1 MGSRDE
7 RTCLIR
13 LLSWPASLLI
23 LALLGPVA
31 GAEAASGCSDAVVD
45 LRWDG
50 RQARFTVEIA
60 DDLAE
65 RARGLM
71 FREKM
76 PAASGMLFVYDRP
89 QAASFWM
96 KNTLIP
102 LDIIFV
108 GADGTVT
115 RVARMAKPHDET
127 PIPGGSAIQF
137 VLEINGGLAADLG
150 LGAGAV
156 LRHPAIDQSV
166 AKWGCE
172 AP

>member
-1 MGSRDE
+1 M
-7 RTCLIR
+7 IR
-13 LLSWPASLLI
+13 LGAWRVGLLL
-23 LALLGPVA
+23 LAMCGPVV
-31 GAEAASGCSDAVVD
+31 GANAAPDCSDGAVD
-45 LRWDG
+45 LRWLG
-50 RQARFTVEIA
+50 GQARFTVDIA

-76 PAASGMLFVYDRP
+76 PAGSGMLFVYDRP

-102 LDIIFV
+102 LDIIFI

-115 RVARMAKPHDET
+115 RVAKMAKPHDET

-150 LGAGAV
+150 LGEGAV

-166 AKWGCE
+166 AKWGC
-172 AP
+172 ADL